1 MGLAI
6 TIGVVIALTIALI
19 LWARG
24 AIAAANRR
32 HEAQVRANVAASASA
47 ARARHT
53 REPSPSFQTAKADV
67 YRKPSAASRTPYRS
81 EIVDFGYVEYGASS
95 SSGSYHSGGSC
106 SSGGGSSGGD
116 GGGGCD

>member
-24 AIAAANRR
+24 AVSAANRR
-32 HEAQVRANVAASASA
+32 YEAQVRSNEAAKRAASA
-47 ARARHT
+47 ARAR
-53 REPSPSFQTAKADV
+53 SF
-67 YRKPSAASRTPYRS
+67 ASRATLDKHPVETSRYTPYQPYAKRAAPTS
-81 EIVDFGYVEYGASS
+81 HIVDFGYVDYGSS
-95 SSGSYHSGGSC
+95 SDSHHSGGSC
-106 SSGGGSSGGD
+106 SSGGGD